1 MFSAGR
7 DEHGET
13 RASKRKK
20 RQATIWKPLEAV
32 CWETWC
38 PFHHKKHLCVK
49 EGKEMTC
56 SEETEHNDSPLIF
69 F

>member
-32 CWETWC
+32 WETAGR
-38 PFHHKKHLCVK
+38 HGVLSTIRNTV
-49 EGKEMTC
+49 MR
-56 SEETEHNDSPLIF
+56 
-69 F
+69 